1 MFIDEAR
8 IYLQGGQGG
17 NGAIS
22 FLREKYV
29 PNGGPAGGDGGDGG
43 DVIFEVDSGLSTLM
57 DFRHQRHYRAP
68 SGENG
73 GNNNSYGR
81 GGQDIVIRVPPGTL
95 VYNDEEGT
103 LMADLVEP
111 GQRQVMAKGGRGGRG
126 NSHFVN
132 SVHRSPRVAEKGQPG
147 QSWWVRLELNLL
159 ADVGLVGFPNAGKST
174 LISRI
179 SSSRPR
185 IADYPFTTL
194 VPNLG
199 VVGGYGE
206 AFVVAD
212 VPGLIEGAHAG
223 LGLGHAFLR
232 HLKRTRVLVHLVDM
246 DPMTTRDPLNDYRI
260 IEHELS
266 AFSPDLAARPRLVVA
281 TKADLDGSAERIRAL
296 QAAVAPVVVYPLSS
310 VTGYGRDDLMW
321 ELRKVLD
328 RTPKPKTAPE
338 PESTLRPTVHGF
350 DLVQED
356 AAVRV
361 VGDVEERAAMTYWGN
376 PEAEEYFAEYLRRRG
391 VPQLLRKRNIA
402 TDTAVL
408 VGEGRL
414 VWKQGDLI
422 VESLE

>member
-8 IYLQGGQGG
+8 IYLEGGQGG

-29 PNGGPAGGDGGDGG
+29 PNGGPAGGDGGKGG

-81 GGQDIVIRVPPGTL
+81 GGHDITIRVPPGTL
-95 VYNDEEGT
+95 VYNDADGA
-103 LMADLVEP
+103 LMADLTEP
-111 GQRQVMAKGGRGGRG
+111 GQRQILAKGGRGGRG

-147 QSWWVRLELNLL
+147 QTWWVRLELNLL

-174 LISRI
+174 LISRV

-185 IADYPFTTL
+185 IANYPFTTL

-206 AFVVAD
+206 SFVMAD
-212 VPGLIEGAHAG
+212 VPGLIEGAHTG

-232 HLKRTRVLVHLVDM
+232 HLKRTRVLLHLVDM
-246 DPMTTRDPLNDYRI
+246 DPMTTRDGVNDYRI
-260 IEHELS
+260 IEHELR
-266 AFSPDLAARPRLVVA
+266 AFSPELAERPRLVVA
-281 TKADLDGSAERIRAL
+281 TKADLPGSEERTQMLAEAL
-296 QAAVAPVVVYPLSS
+296 APMPVYALSS
-310 VTGYGRDDLMW
+310 VTGQGLDALMW
-321 ELRKVLD
+321 TLRQVLD
-328 RTPKPKTAPE
+328 RTPIVKTSPQLD
-338 PESTLRPTVHGF
+338 STLRPAVHGF
-350 DLVQED
+350 DLVVEED
-356 AAVRV
+356 GVRI

-391 VPQLLRKRNIA
+391 VPHLLRKHSVA
-402 TDTAVL
+402 TDTLVW

-414 VWKQGDLI
+414 VWKEGDLT
-422 VESLE
+422 VESVV